1 MKNYIDAA
9 AFGEMILCADA
20 ALHANMQAINELN
33 VFPVPDGDTGTNM
46 GLTLNNA
53 AVELRKKSFSTI
65 DEAAACVA
73 SALLRGARGNSGV
86 ILSLLFR
93 GISRRLKGLDT
104 AGAEEFTA
112 AMNEG
117 VDAAYKA
124 VMKPAEG
131 TILTV
136 SRLASAAAA
145 QAAGSGSDLETCLV
159 CAIRVGDKALEDTVN
174 QNPVLKKAGVVDAG
188 GMGYLV
194 ILKAMLASLRGEISS
209 ASAVSYD
216 SAEESAVF
224 EEGKVEVPEKNIF
237 DTVYIVRKARFDV
250 DLIPLRQYLDSIGD
264 SLVISDDDE
273 IFKVH
278 VHTDIPGQALTESQ
292 KYGSLELAKIENM
305 RTQALDKLAG
315 RKAQSTDDLEA
326 VDKELDELAEKQ
338 KNGESEP
345 ECDFAAPAKDYG
357 IVTVC
362 AGEGMAALF
371 RDLGADGIVTGGQTM
386 NPSTDDILHEIDRTP
401 ASTVFVFPNNKNIIM
416 AAEQTVPL
424 AAEKGKKVVV
434 IPTKTVPQGVSA
446 LLSFNVDE
454 EPEQLTADMT
464 AAAGNVHT
472 AMVTYAA
479 RDSEF
484 DGHSI
489 HAGEYLALLDG
500 ALLGSYSSLPTLFR
514 ELNWAINDFSPE
526 FITVY
531 YGADVSEDDANEAA
545 GTITGCF
552 PDAEVSVVNGG
563 QPVYYYMIS
572 VE

>member
-73 SALLRGARGNSGV
+73 SALLRRARGNSGV

-292 KYGSLELAKIENM
+292 KYGALELAKIENM